1 MKLMLYPTDREMQSK
16 TVKIFFTHQ
25 IGKSDKNVEC
35 ILLECIDKVVGK
47 VKHGLN
53 QYSHFNFQV
62 KTFST

>member
-16 TVKIFFTHQ
+16 AVKIFFTHQ

-47 VKHGLN
+47 VKH
-53 QYSHFNFQV
+53 
-62 KTFST
+62 